1 MLIREGVR
9 PIPPMQEAVKGL
21 KDADIQAIAT
31 HFAGLPAKPSDEK
44 IDAALAAKGAELAPA
59 LQCISCHK
67 TDLSGQVQMPRLAR
81 QRLDYLITALKS
93 FRDGRRSGADPLMV
107 NAILGRSD
115 AEIEALGH
123 YAASK

>member
-1 MLIREGVR
+1 
-9 PIPPMQEAVKGL
+9 
-21 KDADIQAIAT
+21 
-31 HFAGLPAKPSDEK
+31 
-44 IDAALAAKGAELAPA
+44 
-59 LQCISCHK
+59 
-67 TDLSGQVQMPRLAR
+67 MPRLAR
-81 QRLDYLITALKS
+81 QRLDYLIYALKS